1 MKTYCIERQ
10 QILPTELAPAWRFFS
25 DPAKLPLIT
34 PPWLDFTITSR
45 VPATI
50 YPGLIM
56 TYRIRPM
63 GGVPIP
69 WVSEITHVQAPHR
82 FVDEQR
88 SGPYRF
94 WHHQHHLATVKG
106 GVNVMDIVHYRLP
119 FGLAGLAMHAL
130 WVKRRLDEIFRFR
143 YHALVEHFR

>member
-1 MKTYCIERQ
+1 
-10 QILPTELAPAWRFFS
+10 
-25 DPAKLPLIT
+25 
-34 PPWLDFTITSR
+34 
-45 VPATI
+45 
-50 YPGLIM
+50 M

-69 WVSEITHVQAPHR
+69 WISEITHVQAPHR

-94 WHHQHHLATVKG
+94 WHHQHHLTSVAG
-106 GVNVMDIVHYRLP
+106 GVNVVDIVHYRMP
-119 FGLAGLAMHAL
+119 FGVVGMAMHAL

-143 YHALVEHFR
+143 YHALAQHFK